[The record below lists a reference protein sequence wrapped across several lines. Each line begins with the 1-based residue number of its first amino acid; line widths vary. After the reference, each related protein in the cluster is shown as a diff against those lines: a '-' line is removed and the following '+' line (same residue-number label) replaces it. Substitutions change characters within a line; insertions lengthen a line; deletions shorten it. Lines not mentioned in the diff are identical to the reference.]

1 MENTSANAQN
11 TNALQVFNFKEQQVE
26 VIIIDGEPHFIGKQ
40 VATILGYS
48 DPQKAVRMHVD
59 NEDRGVAK
67 LSTPGGRQDVNTINE
82 SGMYSLIL
90 SSKLDNSKRFK
101 RWITN
106 EILPS
111 IRKYGVY
118 AKEDTIEQM
127 LNDPDSMITILQKL
141 KEERAKAK
149 EFKRWVTSEVLPS
162 IRKTGKYEAPK
173 EPETDDILIARAL
186 IAASNK
192 INALKEQVA
201 ALMPKATAYD
211 AVVNKFDN
219 ISWRDVCNEL
229 KSTFGITEKDVRD
242 KLIAERWI
250 YRINT
255 MSGKSKYKP
264 YTETIF
270 RDLMVVKDVLCN
282 DGKVRQG
289 NFFTYKGREQLIDWF
304 APVVAMDNPA

>member
-1 MENTSANAQN
+1 MENTSANNQN
-11 TNALQVFNFKEQQVE
+11 TNAMQVFNFKNQQVD
-26 VIIIDGEPHFIGKQ
+26 IIIINGEPHFIGKQ
-40 VATILGYS
+40 VCDILGYTN
-48 DPQKAVRMHVD
+48 PRKALADHVD
-59 NEDRGVAK
+59 AEDKGVTK
-67 LSTPGGRQDVNTINE
+67 RYTPGGMQDTTIINE
-82 SGMYSLIL
+82 SGLYSLIL
-90 SSKLDNSKRFK
+90 GSKLES
-101 RWITN
+101 
-106 EILPS
+106 
-111 IRKYGVY
+111 
-118 AKEDTIEQM
+118 
-127 LNDPDSMITILQKL
+127 
-141 KEERAKAK
+141 AK

-304 APVVAMDNPA
+304 APVVALDNPA